1 MMVTRIGACV
11 GACIGTR
18 PTWRSYCGMADETST
33 SPVPP
38 SVARALQYF
47 RGLSREEKMQ
57 ALVQYSKKL
66 EAVPERFRN
75 LDRADFAIPECQ
87 TQVDLYPDVRPDG
100 TLHFYA
106 AVDARRSPTIA
117 AFLAIL
123 LGAVNDQPPAT
134 ALGIPGDFARQM
146 MDSIGLGARE
156 AGLNAMLARVKRYAA
171 QAAAS
176 APTGSAP
183 TGSAPP
189 GGAPGQRAHS

>member
-1 MMVTRIGACV
+1 
-11 GACIGTR
+11 
-18 PTWRSYCGMADETST
+18 MADETS
-33 SPVPP
+33 SAPVPP
-38 SVARALQYF
+38 SVVRTLQYF

-66 EAVPERFRN
+66 EPVPERFRT

-106 AVDARRSPTIA
+106 EVDARRSPTIA

-123 LGAVNDQPPAT
+123 LAAVNDQPPST

-156 AGLNAMLARVKRYAA
+156 AGLNAMLARVKRYAG
-171 QAAAS
+171 QAAA
-176 APTGSAP
+176 
-183 TGSAPP
+183 
-189 GGAPGQRAHS
+189 GAALAARPAQS